1 MKLPSSGSGLLGL
14 LLLGL
19 GTGPAHADLTV
30 GELLRACA
38 EIEAQG
44 RIEGP
49 TASIPDNAKAG
60 LCLGYFSAVLGA
72 TLYSNADESRVL
84 GICTP
89 ERLNAYE
96 LARVTARFVQD
107 HPQFAQERAILVVLS
122 AAKRA
127 YPCQNT

>member
-1 MKLPSSGSGLLGL
+1 MRLSSPVSGWLGL
-14 LLLGL
+14 VLLGL
-19 GTGPAHADLTV
+19 GAGPARAELTAS
-30 GELLRACA
+30 ELLRACA

-49 TASIPDNAKAG
+49 TASIPDTAKAG

-72 TLYSNADESRVL
+72 MLYSNADESRVL

-96 LARVTARFVQD
+96 LARVTARFV
-107 HPQFAQERAILVVLS
+107 
-122 AAKRA
+122 
-127 YPCQNT
+127 